1 MAIEN
6 SAVLNEKNKLVFQ
19 RFYQEVLNQGNFDV
33 IDDVVDPNVI
43 SHNPIP
49 GQPPGAAGLK
59 EALAGFRKA
68 FPDLKNVAKDIIAEA
83 DKVVGRFTVTGTHQ
97 EEFMGYPPTGKQ
109 FTYEEIVIVRLQAGK
124 IVEHWAVADVLAMME
139 QLGAIEYKT
148 S

>member
-33 IDDVVDPNVI
+33 IDEVVDPNVI
-43 SHNPIP
+43 SHHPIP
-49 GQPPGAAGLK
+49 GQAPGAAGLK
-59 EALAGFRKA
+59 EALTGFKKA
-68 FPDLKNVAKDIIAEA
+68 FPDLRNVAEDMIAEA

-97 EEFMGYPPTGKQ
+97 AEFMGYPPTGKQ
-109 FTYEEIVIVRLQAGK
+109 FTYEEVIIVRLKAGK

-148 S
+148 N